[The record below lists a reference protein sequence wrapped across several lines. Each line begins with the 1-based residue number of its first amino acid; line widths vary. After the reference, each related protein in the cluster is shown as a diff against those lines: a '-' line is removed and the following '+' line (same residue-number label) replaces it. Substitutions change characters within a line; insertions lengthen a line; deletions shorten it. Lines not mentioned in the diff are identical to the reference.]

1 MWLYIVIAVPFLFLI
16 GVIYNAIKEQ
26 KRLESGKLKE
36 ILEKR
41 RIEEEEYKKRNGRPL
56 VRKDPYEDES

>member
-1 MWLYIVIAVPFLFLI
+1 MWLYIVIAIPFLFVV

-26 KRLESGKLKE
+26 KRLENGKLKE

-41 RIEEEEYKKRNGRPL
+41 RIEEEEYKKRTGRPL
-56 VRKDPYEDES
+56 VRKDPYDDE